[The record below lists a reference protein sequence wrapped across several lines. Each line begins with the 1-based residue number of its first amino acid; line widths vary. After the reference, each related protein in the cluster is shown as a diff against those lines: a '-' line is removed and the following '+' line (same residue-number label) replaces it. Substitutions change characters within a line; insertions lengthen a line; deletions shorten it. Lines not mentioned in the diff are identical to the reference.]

1 MALTTIELAQRLTGV
16 WTALVTPFRGG
27 KFDAA
32 KMAELVERQIE
43 AGVSGLV
50 PCGTTGESPT
60 LSFDEHG
67 PVVETVV
74 KAARGR
80 VPVVAGAGTN
90 STAEAI
96 DMCRTAKA
104 AGADGVLVVAPY
116 YNRPTQRGLFEHY
129 RAVFEA
135 VDIPV
140 VMYNIPGRTG
150 VNVEP
155 ETMGL
160 LRPLGKLAGVKES
173 AGSCDQVGKIFEAC
187 GNDFAVLSGDD
198 SMTLP
203 FMSLGAKGVVSV
215 TSNIVPKELVAMVAA
230 YLAGKTVEA
239 LEMHRRLFPL
249 MKSLFIETNPGPVK
263 TAMGL
268 MGLCT
273 DELRL
278 PMASMEEDNVVRLRK
293 ALQKFGLKV

>member
-1 MALTTIELAQRLTGV
+1 MPLSTVELSQRLTGV

-27 KFDAA
+27 KFDAG

-43 AGVSGLV
+43 GGVSGLI

-67 PVVETVV
+67 PVVESVV

-96 DMCRTAKA
+96 DMCRTAKK

-140 VMYNIPGRTG
+140 VMYNIPSRTG
-150 VNVEP
+150 VNIEP
-155 ETMGL
+155 DTMGL
-160 LRPLGKLAGVKES
+160 LRRLGKLAGVKES

-187 GNDFAVLSGDD
+187 GNDFAVMSGDD
-198 SMTLP
+198 SLTLP
-203 FMSLGAKGVVSV
+203 FMALGARGVVSV
-215 TSNIVPKELVAMVAA
+215 TSNIVPREMSEMVKAV
-230 YLAGKTVEA
+230 LAGNNAGA

-249 MKSLFIETNPGPVK
+249 IKALFIETNPGPVK

-278 PMASMEEDNVVRLRK
+278 PMAPMEEDNVVRLRK